1 MNEIP
6 NMKQEDVVTAT
17 NVESDPRSAALAE
30 AIQTTAELV
39 VESVAMP
46 TIIIPEANANTPINT
61 GGNGNN
67 IDSSVAPPQSGTGR
81 VVLTTPAEFQDD
93 VMNRLGRANG
103 NVFWRKPG
111 VEGVHDG
118 QIMVRLKK
126 KRFIVIDYG
135 IDPDKVNVSLS
146 SITSSRHVMIPPGA
160 GREKCGSSDC
170 TKVGIPVLLYDSH
183 PEEPLSLYLRSG
195 LCFTCQRQLNEKRR
209 TQRKRKSDDH
219 PSATAAGALLASTT
233 SGNMRKEI
241 SAGGGIIMPNM
252 MPGYKKYR
260 TANEPNNILTLSPNA
275 IVIEPSLLGHDVE
288 KLLKQG
294 PAKYGVR
301 EIISDVQ
308 TELKSGLINHVDHL
322 LHSLTDATVPPSS
335 ATQNHTTNNA
345 TSTTA
350 NDEALA
356 AAAAAAIAA
365 TSNNEATSADATA
378 AAIAAASVSS
388 TMEEA
393 SAAAAAIAANTT
405 IDMDQL
411 TSTTNDQPRPSVNA
425 QETSYEISLHY
436 ENAMSSIKKCI
447 YLLTQFN
454 ASFVGTA
461 TTTSDISNNSVIN
474 QAANAAVAAAT
485 TSNNMNVLLHAAT
498 DVKDTSNNIAA
509 STIPVAVPIASNI
522 AGADINGMN
531 VEHV

>member
-1 MNEIP
+1 MDELLKI
-6 NMKQEDVVTAT
+6 KQEDVVTAT
-17 NVESDPRSAALAE
+17 TTNMTTHAPTTTAIAIDEE
-30 AIQTTAELV
+30 IQTTAELV

-46 TIIIPEANANTPINT
+46 TIVMPETNNSIPNNTTIITTASP
-61 GGNGNN
+61 GGNQNN
-67 IDSSVAPPQSGTGR
+67 SSGAQPQSVNGR

-111 VEGVHDG
+111 VPCVHDG
-118 QIMVRLKK
+118 QIMIRLKK

-170 TKVGIPVLLYDSH
+170 TKVGIPVLLYDSC

-209 TQRKRKSDDH
+209 TQRKRKSDGPD
-219 PSATAAGALLASTT
+219 ATASGALLASTT
-233 SGNMRKEI
+233 SGNLRKEI

-252 MPGYKKYR
+252 LHGCKKYR
-260 TANEPNNILTLSPNA
+260 TMNDPNTVLTLSQNA

-288 KLLKQG
+288 KLVKHG
-294 PAKYGVR
+294 PSKYGVR

-322 LHSLTDATVPPSS
+322 LHSLSDIQGTILPPSS
-335 ATQNHTTNNA
+335 ATQNHTSNNA
-345 TSTTA
+345 
-350 NDEALA
+350 LV
-356 AAAAAAIAA
+356 AAAAIAA
-365 TSNNEATSADATA
+365 RTTISSNNEATSADATA
-378 AAIAAASVSS
+378 AAIAAASAST

-393 SAAAAAIAANTT
+393 SAVAAAIAANTT

-411 TSTTNDQPRPSVNA
+411 TSTANGQQRPSVNA

-436 ENAMSSIKKCI
+436 ENAMSSIKKCV

-454 ASFVGTA
+454 TSFIGINT
-461 TTTSDISNNSVIN
+461 IPNSSIMN
-474 QAANAAVAAAT
+474 QVANAAAT
-485 TSNNMNVLLHAAT
+485 NATNNMNVLLHAAS
-498 DVKDTSNNIAA
+498 DVKDTIA
-509 STIPVAVPIASNI
+509 TIPVVVPIKNQNNFTTSNI
-522 AGADINGMN
+522 ADMNGMN